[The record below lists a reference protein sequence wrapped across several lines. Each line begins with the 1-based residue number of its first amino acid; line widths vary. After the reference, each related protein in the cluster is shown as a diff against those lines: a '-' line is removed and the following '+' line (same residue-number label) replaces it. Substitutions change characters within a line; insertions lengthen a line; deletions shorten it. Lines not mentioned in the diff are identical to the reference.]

1 LEPTAIYQQEND
13 MSAEKI
19 QKMIREQQVA
29 FVDLRFCDTAGKEQ
43 HVSMPASMID
53 EDFFED
59 GKMFD
64 GSSIAGWKGIN
75 ESDMV
80 LMPDPATAV
89 MDPFTEHST
98 MNLRCDVLEPDTME
112 GYNRCPRSVAK
123 RAEAYLKSSGVADTA
138 YFGPEPEFFVFDSVR
153 FGTDMQSTFYA
164 IDSEEGAWNTGADY
178 EEGNAG
184 HRPRIKGGY
193 FPVQPVDGLHD
204 LRASICEVLI
214 NMGVGVEVHHHE
226 VGTAGQCEI
235 GTVFNTLTRKADEL
249 LMFKY
254 ATQNVAHANGRT
266 ATFMPKPLVGD
277 NGSGMH
283 VHQSLF
289 KNGENLFAGNEYGG
303 LSTLALHYIGG
314 IFKHA
319 RALNAFANASTNS
332 YKRLVPGFEAPVMLA
347 YSARNRS
354 ASCRIPHVSSPKG
367 RRIEVRFGDPAGNGY
382 LIFASMMMAGVDGII
397 NKIDPGPAMDKDLY
411 DLPPE
416 EVKGIPTVCS
426 SLAQA
431 LEALD
436 TDREFLKAGGVF
448 DDDLIDAYIELKM
461 EEVTRLRMSTHPV
474 EFDMYYSL

>member
-1 LEPTAIYQQEND
+1 
-13 MSAEKI
+13 MSAETI
-19 QKMIREQQVA
+19 HKMIRDNEVD
-29 FVDLRFCDTAGKEQ
+29 FIDLRFCDTAGKEQ
-43 HVSMPASMID
+43 HVSMPASMVD
-53 EDFFED
+53 EDFFEE

-64 GSSIAGWKGIN
+64 GSSIKGWKGIN

-80 LMPDPATAV
+80 LMPDLDSAV
-89 MDPFTEHST
+89 MDPFMEHST
-98 MNLRCDVLEPDTME
+98 MILRCDVLEPDTMQ
-112 GYNRCPRSVAK
+112 GYNRCPRSLAK
-123 RAEAYLKSSGVADTA
+123 RAEAYLQSSGIADTA
-138 YFGPEPEFFVFDSVR
+138 FFGPEPEFFVFDSVS
-153 FGTDMQSTFYA
+153 FGNDMHSTFYS
-164 IDSEEGAWNTGADY
+164 IDSEEGAWNTGAEY
-178 EEGNAG
+178 EEGNHG
-184 HRPRIKGGY
+184 HRPRVKGGY
-193 FPVQPVDGLHD
+193 FPVPPVDGLHD
-204 LRASICEVLI
+204 LRATICEILE
-214 NMGVGVEVHHHE
+214 NMGVPVEVHHHE

-235 GTVFNTLTRKADEL
+235 GTKFNTLTRKADEL
-249 LMFKY
+249 LILKY
-254 ATQNVAHANGRT
+254 ATHNAAHVTGRT

-289 KNGENLFAGNEYGG
+289 KDGENLFAGEEYGG
-303 LSTLALHYIGG
+303 LSTTALHYIGG

-319 RALNAFANASTNS
+319 RAINAFANASTNS

-382 LIFASMMMAGVDGII
+382 LIFAAMLMAGLDGIV

-411 DLPPE
+411 DLPAE
-416 EVKGIPTVCS
+416 EVKNIPTVCV

-436 TDREFLKAGGVF
+436 GDRDFLKAGGVF

-461 EEVTRLRMSTHPV
+461 EEVTRFRMSTHPV
-474 EFDMYYSL
+474 EFDMYYSI